1 MAARRGTGTMN
12 PLYILMVSVH
22 GLIRS
27 GDLELGRDA
36 DTGGQT
42 LYAVELARALADLPG
57 VARVDLMTRR
67 VVDPHVSS
75 DYAQPIEP
83 LGDKARIVRIDAGP
97 DGYIRKEE
105 LWDHLDSFAD
115 NALAF
120 LRGEGLTPDIVHSHY
135 ADAGY
140 VGTRLANLLGVPLV
154 HTGHS
159 LGRVKRRR
167 LIASGIKR
175 DVIESRYHMARRV
188 EAEELTLGSA
198 SLVIASTANEIE
210 EQYGLY
216 DHYQP
221 DQMRV
226 IPPGTDLTRFMP
238 PDGSEQHAPIAT
250 EVARFLNDPAKPMI
264 LALSRPDE
272 RKNIATLVRA
282 YGESPELQAR
292 ANLVV
297 VAGNR
302 DDIRDLDGGAQS
314 VLGELLLDIDR
325 HDLYGKVA
333 YPKHHRQDEVPVLY
347 RLAAASGGVF
357 INPALTEP
365 FGLTLIEAAAS
376 GLPIVAT
383 SDGGPRDIIGNCH
396 NGYLIDP
403 LSPEGIAA
411 TLLKTLKDADNWA
424 HLAREGMR
432 GVQQHYAWSAHAR
445 TYLAAVQPLLEHQR
459 PARQPPARRSMLYH
473 DRALFTDLDQN
484 LLGDPESLAEFV
496 RVVREHRKCAS
507 FGIATGR
514 SLESALKVMRRYG
527 IPMPDVLITSLG
539 TDIHYA
545 PEYAVDQAWTRHID
559 HLWTPASVRAI
570 LDELPGL
577 QRQPKSEQGRFKI
590 SYYIDPQ
597 VAPSLEEIN
606 RLLHQGDQTVN
617 VTLSFGQFLDVLPI
631 RASKGFAVRWFA
643 DQWGVPL
650 EHVLVAGGS
659 GSDEDMMRGNTLAV
673 VVANRHND
681 ELRALAEV
689 ERIYFAEAG
698 YARGILEAIEHYD
711 FYGSCRVPPREIP

>member
-1 MAARRGTGTMN
+1 MK
-12 PLYILMVSVH
+12 PIYIVMLSVH
-22 GLIRS
+22 GLIR
-27 GDLELGRDA
+27 GHDLELGRDA
-36 DTGGQT
+36 DTGGQS
-42 LYAVELARALADLPG
+42 LYTVELTRALAELPE

-67 VVDPHVSS
+67 VVDPQVAS
-75 DYAQPIEP
+75 DYVEP
-83 LGDKARIVRIDAGP
+83 VEMLGPKARIIRIDAGP
-97 DGYIRKEE
+97 EAYICKEG
-105 LWDHLDSFAD
+105 LWDYLDSFAD
-115 NALAF
+115 NALTF
-120 LRGEGLTPDIVHSHY
+120 FRTEGLSPDILHSHY

-140 VGTRLANLLGVPLV
+140 VGTRLSNLLGIPLV

-175 DVIESRYHMARRV
+175 DVIETRYNMARRI

-198 SLVIASTANEIE
+198 SLVITSTANEIDA
-210 EQYGLY
+210 QYGLY

-221 DQMRV
+221 EQMQV
-226 IPPGTDLTRFMP
+226 IPPGTDLTRFKP
-238 PDGSEQHAPIAT
+238 PDGNEQHSPIAT
-250 EVARFLNDPAKPMI
+250 DVARFLNNPTKPMI
-264 LALSRPDE
+264 LAMSRPDE

-282 YGESPELQAR
+282 YGESAELQER

-302 DDIRDLDGGAQS
+302 DDIRDLDSGAQK
-314 VLGELLLDIDR
+314 VLGDLLLDVDR
-325 HDLYGKVA
+325 YDLYGKVA
-333 YPKHHRQDEVPVLY
+333 YPKHHRQDEVPMLY

-357 INPALTEP
+357 VNPALTEP

-383 SDGGPRDIIGNCH
+383 TDGGPQDIIGNCQ
-396 NGYLIDP
+396 NGCLIDP
-403 LSPEGIAA
+403 LSPEDIEKA
-411 TLLKTLKDADNWA
+411 LLTMLKDRHNWA
-424 HLAREGMR
+424 QMAQAGLR
-432 GVQQHYAWSAHAR
+432 GVQQHYSWPAHAR
-445 TYLAAVQPLLEHQR
+445 TYLAAVKPLLKHLR
-459 PARQPPARRSMLYH
+459 PVRQPPLRRSTLYH

-484 LLGDPESLAEFV
+484 LLGDPESLVEFV
-496 RVVREHRKCAS
+496 RVVREQRKHAS

-514 SLESALKVMRRYG
+514 SMESALKVMRRYG

-539 TDIHYA
+539 IEIHFA
-545 PEYAVDQAWTRHID
+545 PEYAMDLAWVRHID
-559 HLWTPASVRAI
+559 HLWTPSSVRAI

-577 QRQPKSEQGRFKI
+577 KLQPKSEQNRFKI
-590 SYYIDPQ
+590 SYSIDPG

-631 RASKGFAVRWFA
+631 RASKGFALRWFA

-650 EHVLVAGGS
+650 EQILVAGGS

-681 ELRALAEV
+681 ELRALAKV
-689 ERIYFAEAG
+689 ERIYFAQAG

-711 FYGSCRVPPREIP
+711 FYGTCRVPPTQD